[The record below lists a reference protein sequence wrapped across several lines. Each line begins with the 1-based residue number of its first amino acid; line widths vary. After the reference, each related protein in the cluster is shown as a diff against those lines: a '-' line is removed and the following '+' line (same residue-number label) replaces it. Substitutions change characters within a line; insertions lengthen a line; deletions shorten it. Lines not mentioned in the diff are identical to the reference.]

1 MCSYDVIYNMAP
13 FNVRSKADISQLS
26 RAFLGLDS
34 HTTPTYA
41 EAIDSDG
48 VDDDV
53 VAHKRGCPTYVI
65 RL

>member
-1 MCSYDVIYNMAP
+1 MAP